1 MNPPLIRFF
10 LGSNWARIGAEIKL
24 FFKLLKVFWALGVQ
38 RKDYFPVSAVRGA
51 AVVANLL
58 IKAL

>member
-1 MNPPLIRFF
+1 M
-10 LGSNWARIGAEIKL
+10 EIKL
-24 FFKLLKVFWALGVQ
+24 FFKFSKAFWALGVQ
-38 RKDYFPVSAVRGA
+38 MKGCFPVSVVRGV